1 MSLHKS
7 AGTYIP
13 ASSLQSAF
21 SQHVQHL
28 LHVSPEERAILAAR
42 LQAELAEL
50 RQRESLYVQKR
61 KELTDLEV
69 SFRKRM
75 DGRVDLET
83 TYKAKAKRNQSVLD
97 DLHRQTQ
104 DQQAIIDTNT
114 ADNGSLSGQ
123 VQEKEERVAER
134 EAEIRAVRE

>member
-7 AGTYIP
+7 AGAYIP
-13 ASSLQSAF
+13 SSSLQSAF

-61 KELTDLEV
+61 KELTELE
-69 SFRKRM
+69 
-75 DGRVDLET
+75 
-83 TYKAKAKRNQSVLD
+83 
-97 DLHRQTQ
+97 
-104 DQQAIIDTNT
+104 I
-114 ADNGSLSGQ
+114 
-123 VQEKEERVAER
+123 
-134 EAEIRAVRE
+134 

>member
-1 MSLHKS
+1 M
-7 AGTYIP
+7 
-13 ASSLQSAF
+13 
-21 SQHVQHL
+21 
-28 LHVSPEERAILAAR
+28 
-42 LQAELAEL
+42 

-61 KELTDLEV
+61 KELTELET

-83 TYKAKAKRNQSVLD
+83 KYKDKSKRNQQVLD
-97 DLHRQTQ
+97 DLHKQIQ
-104 DQQAIIDTNT
+104 DQQAIVDTNSG
-114 ADNGSLSGQ
+114 DNDSLSGQ

>member
-1 MSLHKS
+1 
-7 AGTYIP
+7 
-13 ASSLQSAF
+13 
-21 SQHVQHL
+21 
-28 LHVSPEERAILAAR
+28 
-42 LQAELAEL
+42 
-50 RQRESLYVQKR
+50 
-61 KELTDLEV
+61 
-69 SFRKRM
+69 M

-104 DQQAIIDTNT
+104 DQQAILDTNT